1 MVTSLVFP
9 HPTPTPLSQQALD
22 FCDLG
27 QADSTLAQSG
37 M

>member
-9 HPTPTPLSQQALD
+9 HHPPLSQQALD